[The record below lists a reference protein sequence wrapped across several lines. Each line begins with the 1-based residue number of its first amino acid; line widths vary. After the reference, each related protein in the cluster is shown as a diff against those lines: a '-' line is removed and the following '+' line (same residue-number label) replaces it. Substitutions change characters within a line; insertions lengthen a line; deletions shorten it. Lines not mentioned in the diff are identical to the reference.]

1 MASSSASPTHLM
13 DVCLNCMVYNWV
25 QPDPSILQKCKQC
38 KIVQYCGIDCQAEHW
53 KACHKKHCRELVA
66 TRVAWREGDPPVHI
80 GSHPDYPAIDLHGD
94 PTENLVLL
102 VMQVIGKMKQTDHP
116 AFSMDVPKALLQQIW
131 NKMAGENLN
140 VIYTYKRI
148 YPPGQSYAAA
158 AKMDDPEELLEKI
171 KEISFDDIED
181 QLGLWK
187 TLKLILF
194 KLVKHQNILAAQSLK
209 ELDVSVPEELRHCVE
224 KEVGLF
230 PGIVDKIIEAF
241 TSSGPH
247 QFPTFQQLLEIM
259 CGGNLNQTCMS
270 CNKQIVVSASGGPDE
285 AGPPDEAGGPGSNI
299 HNVIVHPYL
308 PRMFFCGETLCV
320 EESKRKIWDFAK
332 WFAAVGT
339 ALVRLAPNRCDFCF
353 KLSEKVHR

>member
-25 QPDPSILQKCKQC
+25 QPNPSILQKCKQC

-102 VMQVIGKMKQTDHP
+102 VMQVIGKMKQTNHP
-116 AFSMDVPKALLQQIW
+116 AFSIDVAKALLQQIW
-131 NKMAGENLN
+131 AQMARRN
-140 VIYTYKRI
+140 IYGHKRI
-148 YPPGQSYAAA
+148 FPPALPLSPI
-158 AKMDDPEELLEKI
+158 DDPEVFGQQLRQI
-171 KEISFDDIED
+171 KEISFDDVED

-187 TLKLILF
+187 TLQLILVN
-194 KLVKHQNILAAQSLK
+194 LEKHQNILAAQGLK

-299 HNVIVHPYL
+299 HKVIVHPYL

-320 EESKRKIWDFAK
+320 EESERRILPFYK
-332 WFAAVGT
+332 WLAAVC
-339 ALVRLAPNRCDFCF
+339 AAFARLAPNRCDFCF

>member
-38 KIVQYCGIDCQAEHW
+38 KIAQYCGTDCQAEHW
-53 KACHKKHCRELVA
+53 KACHKKHCKELVA
-66 TRVAWREGDPPVHI
+66 TKVTWREGDPPVHI
-80 GSHPDYPAIDLHGD
+80 GSHPKYLAVDLHGD
-94 PTENLVLL
+94 PNKNLVPL
-102 VMQVIGKMKQTDHP
+102 VMHVIGKMKETNHP
-116 AFSMDVPKALLQQIW
+116 SFSIDVAKALLQQIW
-131 NKMAGENLN
+131 HSMDGRN
-140 VIYTYKRI
+140 IYRHKRI
-148 YPPGQSYAAA
+148 FPPALPLSPI
-158 AKMDDPEELLEKI
+158 DDPEVFGQQLRQI
-171 KEISFDDIED
+171 KEISFDDVED

-187 TLKLILF
+187 TLQLILVN
-194 KLVKHQNILAAQSLK
+194 LEKHQNILAAQGLK

-320 EESKRKIWDFAK
+320 EESERRILPFYK
-332 WFAAVGT
+332 WLAAVC
-339 ALVRLAPNRCDFCF
+339 AAFARLAPNRCDFCF

>member
-1 MASSSASPTHLM
+1 MASSTASPTHLM
-13 DVCLNCMVYNWV
+13 DQCLNCLVYKWV

-38 KIVQYCGIDCQAEHW
+38 KVVQYCGIDCQAEHW
-53 KACHKKHCRELVA
+53 KDCHKKHCKELVA
-66 TRVAWREGDPPVHI
+66 AKMAWREGDSPVHI
-80 GSHPDYPAIDLHGD
+80 GSHSKYPAIDCHGG
-94 PTENLVLL
+94 TFENLVLL

-148 YPPGQSYAAA
+148 YPPAQSYAAA

-187 TLKLILF
+187 TLKLILV
-194 KLVKHQNILAAQSLK
+194 KLSEHQLILGAQSLK
-209 ELDVSVPEELRHCVE
+209 ELDVSVAVPEELRHCVE

-230 PGIVDKIIEAF
+230 PSIVEKIIEAF
-241 TSSGPH
+241 ISSGS
-247 QFPTFQQLLEIM
+247 QFPTFQQLLEIL
-259 CGGNLNQTCMS
+259 CGGNLNQACMN
-270 CNKQIVVSASGGPDE
+270 CNKHIVVSASV
-285 AGPPDEAGGPGSNI
+285 GPGSYTGNMPT
-299 HNVIVHPYL
+299 VVVLPYL
-308 PRMFFCGETLCV
+308 PRMFFCEEKVCV
-320 EESKRKIWDFAK
+320 EESKRRILDFGK
-332 WFAAVGT
+332 WLAAVGA

>member
-1 MASSSASPTHLM
+1 MASSIAPPTHLINEC
-13 DVCLNCMVYNWV
+13 VNCIAYNWV

-53 KACHKKHCRELVA
+53 KDCHKKHCKDLVA
-66 TRVAWREGDPPVHI
+66 AKMAWREGDSPVHI
-80 GSHPDYPAIDLHGD
+80 GSHSKYPAIDCHGG
-94 PTENLVLL
+94 TFENLVLL

-148 YPPGQSYAAA
+148 YPPAQSYAAA

-187 TLKLILF
+187 TLKLILV
-194 KLVKHQNILAAQSLK
+194 KLSEHQLILGAQSLK
-209 ELDVSVPEELRHCVE
+209 ELDVSVAVPEELRHCVE
-224 KEVGLF
+224 KEVGPF
-230 PGIVDKIIEAF
+230 PSIVEKIIEAF
-241 TSSGPH
+241 ISSDP

-259 CGGNLNQTCMS
+259 CGGNLNQTCTM
-270 CNKQIVVSASGGPDE
+270 CNKQIVVSASGSGFDTE
-285 AGPPDEAGGPGSNI
+285 KMDR
-299 HNVIVHPYL
+299 VVVHPYL
-308 PRMFFCGETLCV
+308 PRMFFCGDEFCV
-320 EESKRKIWDFAK
+320 EESDRRIFTFYK
-332 WFAAVGT
+332 WVVAVNAAV
-339 ALVRLAPNRCDFCF
+339 VRLKPNRCDFCF